1 MNLRERRASVVGG
14 GWSGLAC
21 ALRLADA
28 GVRVAL
34 HEAAPQLGGRAR
46 RVELAL
52 GDRRYALDNG
62 QHLLVGAYSRTLAL
76 LERIGS
82 GGSAVL
88 RLPFQVHYA
97 DGYALRAAR
106 LPAPLHLLAATL
118 GARGM
123 HIAERMALM
132 HWALRWRVRAWRVT
146 PDRPASELFIGTPAR
161 LVQSLWEPLCLAA
174 LNVRLADGSAQIFLN
189 VLRDT
194 IGAAAAAADFVVPRH
209 DLGRLVPD
217 AAAQALKAR
226 QAEVHCGDRIE
237 RLGGS
242 ATAGWH
248 LHSTRADRSADAVV
262 LALPPNRAAE
272 LLDSCGA
279 APAAARAL
287 DSLGYAPIATVY
299 LRYQEAP
306 RFEHVLQ
313 PLREDPR
320 RQRFGQ
326 WVFDRGALDAA
337 HNGIVSVVISGA
349 GPHLDS
355 DHATLARHVAG
366 QLASELGLPQPL
378 AHAVIVEKRATII
391 PVPGLRRPPS
401 RLAPGLYLAGD
412 AADSPYPSTLEGSVR
427 AGEAAADACLE
438 DLR

>member
-52 GDRRYALDNG
+52 GERRYALDNG

-82 GGSAVL
+82 CASAVL

-194 IGAAAAAADFVVPRH
+194 IGA
-209 DLGRLVPD
+209 
-217 AAAQALKAR
+217 
-226 QAEVHCGDRIE
+226 
-237 RLGGS
+237 
-242 ATAGWH
+242 
-248 LHSTRADRSADAVV
+248 
-262 LALPPNRAAE
+262 
-272 LLDSCGA
+272 
-279 APAAARAL
+279 
-287 DSLGYAPIATVY
+287 
-299 LRYQEAP
+299 
-306 RFEHVLQ
+306 
-313 PLREDPR
+313 
-320 RQRFGQ
+320 
-326 WVFDRGALDAA
+326 
-337 HNGIVSVVISGA
+337 
-349 GPHLDS
+349 
-355 DHATLARHVAG
+355 
-366 QLASELGLPQPL
+366 
-378 AHAVIVEKRATII
+378 
-391 PVPGLRRPPS
+391 
-401 RLAPGLYLAGD
+401 
-412 AADSPYPSTLEGSVR
+412 
-427 AGEAAADACLE
+427 
-438 DLR
+438 